1 MSEKTLSSQSVN
13 LSPVKVGAALKSMRN
28 SDFDAYSAI
37 CEIIDNSIQAHSKN
51 IQIKLDMWVP
61 GGKRKP
67 VPQKIAFGDDGT
79 GMNLETLQQCLV
91 LGYSKRYDDR
101 NGIGR
106 FGVGM
111 ILGAINVCQR
121 VEVYSR
127 EMRGNWNYTRL
138 DITKIA
144 EDMDPELLLAEQR
157 DLPPEYEDLVGDFGT
172 LVIWGEI
179 DRVDTDFKK
188 EELMHKIGRIYRKF
202 IGQQIIESKKIVK
215 NPEIV
220 TISVDGNVV
229 SSHDPLYATK
239 TTKFPKDETAAV
251 IEDRQLNCPVH
262 EVDVPPDGS
271 KTGKITIRMSLL
283 PESWR
288 LSGAIPNAPKGYGRA
303 GSGTSPENNK
313 RHVYE
318 NEGISVLRNGR
329 EVYYETIHNVGPAA
343 KPPDRFWGCEID
355 FESVLDHWFSV
366 KNIKNGARP
375 LAELKKELHASIN
388 GVIQNKL
395 RKEISERFAK
405 TNTEEEQKK
414 AGPVNGHPEIE
425 TITDSLKPK
434 PKPGEGKKITE
445 KEAKTTSDTF
455 PGTDEEKEEYR
466 KKLLSGLSYMVTEDN
481 ETRSD
486 GNFIDIIPHIGIQE
500 VRYNRQHPFFVDVFQ
515 KIDTIEKIA
524 QKNNPINTDLVQLSR
539 DLKVELD
546 RLLYA
551 YVNSYNQTDIDKQQ
565 TIKDTMEDHLAEW
578 SRILRRAYI
587 SFSQ

>member
-1 MSEKTLSSQSVN
+1 MLSSQEVN
-13 LSPVKVGAALKSMRN
+13 LSPVKVGAAIKSMRN
-28 SDFDAYSAI
+28 SDFDVYSAI
-37 CEIIDNSIQAHSKN
+37 CEIIDNSTQAGSKN
-51 IQIKLDMWVP
+51 IQIKLEMGVP
-61 GGKRKP
+61 KGKRKQ
-67 VPQKIAFGDDGT
+67 VSQKIAFGDDGV
-79 GMNLETLQQCLV
+79 GMDIETLQQCLV

-127 EMRGNWNYTRL
+127 EKSGNWNYTRL

-144 EDMDPELLLAEQR
+144 EDKDPELLLAEQR
-157 DLPPEYEDLVGDFGT
+157 DLPQEYKSLVGDFGT

-188 EELMHKIGRIYRKF
+188 EELIHRIGRIYRKS

-215 NPEIV
+215 NPNIV
-220 TISVDGNVV
+220 TMSVDGYVV
-229 SSHDPLYATK
+229 PSHDPLYATK
-239 TTKFPKDETAAV
+239 TAKFPNDETAIV
-251 IEDRQLNCPVH
+251 VEDKQFDYQVH
-262 EVDVPPDGS
+262 DVDAPPDGS

-288 LSGAIPNAPKGYGRA
+288 MSGAIVNAPKGRGSA
-303 GSGTSPENNK
+303 GSGTSRENNE
-313 RHVYE
+313 RRVNE

-329 EVYYETIHNVGPAA
+329 EVYYGNIRNIGPAS

-355 FESVLDHWFSV
+355 FEPVLDHWFSV

-375 LAELKKELHASIN
+375 LAELKEKLHSSIN

-395 RKEISERFAK
+395 RKEISERFVK
-405 TNTEEEQKK
+405 TKTDEEQ
-414 AGPVNGHPEIE
+414 ARTGSVNGHPEIE
-425 TITDSLKPK
+425 GEAGEMEPK
-434 PKPGEGKKITE
+434 PEPGKGKTMTPE
-445 KEAKTTSDTF
+445 EAKQQSDTY
-455 PGTDEEKEEYR
+455 PGTDEEKEAYR
-466 KKLLSGLSYMVTEDN
+466 QKLLSGISYMVTEDK
-481 ETRSD
+481 EAKSD
-486 GNFIDIIPHIGIQE
+486 GNFIDIIPHIGVQE
-500 VRYNRQHPFFVDVFQ
+500 VRYNRQHPFFADVFQ

-524 QKNNPINTDLVQLSR
+524 QKNSPIDMELVQLSR

-551 YVNSYNQTDIDKQQ
+551 YVNSYNQKDIDSQQ
-565 TIKDTMEDHLAEW
+565 KIKDTMEDHLAEW
-578 SRILRRAYI
+578 SRILRRIYT